1 MKMRRDVGMQRR
13 VSDSSIAAGRP
24 SRPPGWAMTK
34 SNHLWLTSV
43 RALRS
48 LLMIVLVGTGAL
60 SATVWM
66 AHAAME
72 IGQPAPPMV
81 ATALDGLTFDLHA
94 LHGKVVLVN
103 FWATWCVPCRKEM
116 PLLDQF
122 YRQNREAGLTLI
134 GVSVDR
140 PRDRE
145 KVRKMMAAFV
155 YPAAMLSDV
164 ETQDF
169 DPPDGVPSTFV
180 VDRNGVVR
188 DRFIALDEA
197 LLAKVV
203 VPLLSQPTEASPTI
217 K

>member
-1 MKMRRDVGMQRR
+1 MF
-13 VSDSSIAAGRP
+13 
-24 SRPPGWAMTK
+24 
-34 SNHLWLTSV
+34 
-43 RALRS
+43 
-48 LLMIVLVGTGAL
+48 VLVGTSALGATAWL
-60 SATVWM
+60 

-81 ATALDGLTFDLHA
+81 ATALDGLTFDLRA
-94 LHGKVVLVN
+94 MRGKVVLVN

-122 YRQNREAGLTLI
+122 YGQQREVGLALI

-145 KVRKMMAAFV
+145 KVRKMMGAFG

-164 ETQDF
+164 QTKGF

-188 DRFIALDEA
+188 DRFIAIDEA
-197 LLAKVV
+197 LLAEVV
-203 VPLLSQPTEASPTI
+203 VPLLSQRSEPSPDT